1 MSNLYS
7 MCVLQGMKEKKQDII
22 SHKALHLQ
30 SALRGAPTDIVQRY
44 FKWEISIRALQSEL
58 GDP

>member
-1 MSNLYS
+1 
-7 MCVLQGMKEKKQDII
+7 MKEKKQDII